1 MIDIPTALILTLIIE
16 SCALFILKEK
26 RIKVYVCS
34 IILNTITNLS
44 LNIFLTQYAVN
55 EPIAYFLVLFSLE
68 VAIWFIEGMVYY
80 FVIKDFKKSLKYSF
94 ILNLSSF
101 LIGLV
106 ISFVLIIINYY
117 NFFKA

>member
-16 SCALFILKEK
+16 TFALFLLKER
-26 RIKVYVCS
+26 RIKVFVCS
-34 IILNTITNLS
+34 LILNVITNLS
-44 LNIFLTQYAVN
+44 LNIFLTNYAVY

-106 ISFVLIIINYY
+106 ISFVLSIINYY